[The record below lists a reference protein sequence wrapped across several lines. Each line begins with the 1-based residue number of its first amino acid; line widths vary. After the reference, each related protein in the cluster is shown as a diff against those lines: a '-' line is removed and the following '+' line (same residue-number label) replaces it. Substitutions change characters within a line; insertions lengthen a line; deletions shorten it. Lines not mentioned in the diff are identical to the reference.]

1 MSAFDAAV
9 NTLLTDSSYPYNG
22 YYSDPYYSRY
32 SNPYY
37 SPYYNPY
44 YSPYYS
50 PYYRSYPY
58 GRGFYGLRRR
68 RC

>member
-22 YYSDPYYSRY
+22 YYFDPYYSGY

-37 SPYYNPY
+37 ST
-44 YSPYYS
+44 YYS